1 MENLREKKE
10 RSLVVGL
17 IALIVII
24 VVLALIG
31 LFLLKP
37 EPQIIQGQAEATQVR
52 VSGKLPGRVV
62 EFMVEEGQHVL
73 AGDTL
78 VHIHSSLVEAK
89 LSQAEAMET
98 VAKAQNKKVDS
109 GTRVELLNSAYDMW
123 QQAQAGLTIA
133 KKTYE
138 RMQSLYKKGVVSEQK
153 RDEAEAAYKAMVA
166 TESAAK
172 SQYEMAKAGAQA
184 EDKAAGSQYEMAKE
198 GARKE
203 DKAAAAA
210 MVAAAQGSVAEVES
224 ILSDSYLTAPTD
236 GEISDIFP
244 NVGELVSLGAPI
256 MNVLKLDDMWVS
268 FNVREDL
275 LENLTMG
282 AEVQA
287 IIPALENKEVT
298 LKVFYIRD
306 MGSYAVWRATKVTG
320 QYDAKTFQVKAR
332 PVEPVDNLRPGMS
345 VLLKRDKK

>member
-1 MENLREKKE
+1 MENLREKKA

-184 EDKAAGSQYEMAKE
+184 EDKAA
-198 GARKE
+198 
-203 DKAAAAA
+203 AAA

>member
-184 EDKAAGSQYEMAKE
+184 EDKAA
-198 GARKE
+198 
-203 DKAAAAA
+203 AAA

>member
-73 AGDTL
+73 TGDTL

-184 EDKAAGSQYEMAKE
+184 
-198 GARKE
+198 E

-345 VLLKRDKK
+345 VLLKRDKN

>member
-1 MENLREKKE
+1 MENLKVKKE

-62 EFMVEEGQHVL
+62 EFMVEEGQHVQ

-89 LSQAEAMET
+89 LSQAEAMES

-109 GTRVELLNSAYDMW
+109 GTRIEMLNSAYDMW
-123 QQAQAGLTIA
+123 QQAQAGLAIA
-133 KKTYE
+133 QKTYE
-138 RMQSLYKKGVVSEQK
+138 RMQSLYEKGVVSAQK
-153 RDEAEAAYKAMVA
+153 RDEAEAAYKAMKA

-184 EDKAAGSQYEMAKE
+184 EDKAA
-198 GARKE
+198 
-203 DKAAAAA
+203 AAA
-210 MVAAAQGSVAEVES
+210 MVDAARGSVAEVES
-224 ILSDSYLTAPTD
+224 ILDDSYLTAPTD

-244 NVGELVSLGAPI
+244 HVGELVSLGAPI

-287 IIPALENKEVT
+287 VIPALGNKEVT

-320 QYDAKTFQVKAR
+320 QYDAKTFEIKAR

-345 VLLKRDKK
+345 VLLKRDK

>member
-184 EDKAAGSQYEMAKE
+184 EDKAA
-198 GARKE
+198 
-203 DKAAAAA
+203 AAA

-282 AEVQA
+282 AEV
-287 IIPALENKEVT
+287 ENKEVT

>member
-184 EDKAAGSQYEMAKE
+184 D
-198 GARKE
+198 

>member
-184 EDKAAGSQYEMAKE
+184 EDKAA
-198 GARKE
+198 
-203 DKAAAAA
+203 AAA

-224 ILSDSYLTAPTD
+224 ILPDSYLTAPTD

>member
-1 MENLREKKE
+1 MVNLREKKE

-153 RDEAEAAYKAMVA
+153 RDEAEAAYKAIVA

-184 EDKAAGSQYEMAKE
+184 
-198 GARKE
+198 E

>member
-109 GTRVELLNSAYDMW
+109 GTRVELLNSAYDKW

-184 EDKAAGSQYEMAKE
+184 
-198 GARKE
+198 E

>member
-37 EPQIIQGQAEATQVR
+37 EPQIIQGQVEATQVR

-184 EDKAAGSQYEMAKE
+184 EDKAA
-198 GARKE
+198 
-203 DKAAAAA
+203 AAA

-244 NVGELVSLGAPI
+244 NVGELESLGAPI

>member
-184 EDKAAGSQYEMAKE
+184 EDKAA
-198 GARKE
+198 
-203 DKAAAAA
+203 AAA

-244 NVGELVSLGAPI
+244 NGGELVSLGAPI

>member
-184 EDKAAGSQYEMAKE
+184 EDKAA
-198 GARKE
+198 
-203 DKAAAAA
+203 AAA

-332 PVEPVDNLRPGMS
+332 PADPVDNLRPGMP
-345 VLLKRDKK
+345 VLLKRAKK

>member
-166 TESAAK
+166 TERAAK

-184 EDKAAGSQYEMAKE
+184 
-198 GARKE
+198 E

>member
-78 VHIHSSLVEAK
+78 VHIHSSLVAAK

-184 EDKAAGSQYEMAKE
+184 
-198 GARKE
+198 E

>member
-78 VHIHSSLVEAK
+78 VHIHSSLGEAK

-184 EDKAAGSQYEMAKE
+184 
-198 GARKE
+198 E

-320 QYDAKTFQVKAR
+320 QYDAKTFPVKAR

>member
-184 EDKAAGSQYEMAKE
+184 EDKAA
-198 GARKE
+198 
-203 DKAAAAA
+203 AAA

-244 NVGELVSLGAPI
+244 NVEELVSLGAPI

>member
-184 EDKAAGSQYEMAKE
+184 EDKAA
-198 GARKE
+198 
-203 DKAAAAA
+203 AAA

-332 PVEPVDNLRPGMS
+332 PVEPVDNLRPGMP

>member
-37 EPQIIQGQAEATQVR
+37 EPQNIQGQVEATQVR

-184 EDKAAGSQYEMAKE
+184 
-198 GARKE
+198 E

>member
-31 LFLLKP
+31 IFLLKP

-184 EDKAAGSQYEMAKE
+184 EDKAA
-198 GARKE
+198 
-203 DKAAAAA
+203 AAA

>member
-184 EDKAAGSQYEMAKE
+184 EDKAAAV
-198 GARKE
+198 
-203 DKAAAAA
+203 A

-236 GEISDIFP
+236 GEIFDIFP

>member
-184 EDKAAGSQYEMAKE
+184 EDKAA
-198 GARKE
+198 
-203 DKAAAAA
+203 AAA

-244 NVGELVSLGAPI
+244 NVGELVSLGAPM

>member
-184 EDKAAGSQYEMAKE
+184 EDKAA
-198 GARKE
+198 
-203 DKAAAAA
+203 AAA

-224 ILSDSYLTAPTD
+224 ILSDSYLTVPTD

>member
-184 EDKAAGSQYEMAKE
+184 EDKAA
-198 GARKE
+198 
-203 DKAAAAA
+203 AAA

-287 IIPALENKEVT
+287 IIPALENK
-298 LKVFYIRD
+298 D

>member
-172 SQYEMAKAGAQA
+172 SQYEMAEAGAQA
-184 EDKAAGSQYEMAKE
+184 
-198 GARKE
+198 E

-236 GEISDIFP
+236 GEIFDIFP

>member
-62 EFMVEEGQHVL
+62 EFMVEEGQHVK

-89 LSQAEAMET
+89 LSQAEAMAS
-98 VAKAQNKKVDS
+98 VAQAQNKKVDS
-109 GTRVELLNSAYDMW
+109 GTRIELLNSAYDMW

-133 KKTYE
+133 KKTYD
-138 RMQSLYKKGVVSEQK
+138 RMESLYKKGVVSAQK
-153 RDEAEAAYKAMVA
+153 RDEAEASYKAMMA
-166 TESAAK
+166 TESAAR

-184 EDKAAGSQYEMAKE
+184 EDKAA
-198 GARKE
+198 
-203 DKAAAAA
+203 AAA
-210 MVAAAQGSVAEVES
+210 MVAAAKGGVAEVES
-224 ILSDSYLTAPTD
+224 ILDDSYLTAPTD
-236 GEISDIFP
+236 GEISDLFP

-275 LENLTMG
+275 LEDLTMG
-282 AEVQA
+282 AEVRA
-287 IIPALENKEVT
+287 VIPALDNKEVT

-320 QYDAKTFQVKAR
+320 QYDAKTFEVKAR

-345 VLLKRDKK
+345 VLLKRDK

>member
-184 EDKAAGSQYEMAKE
+184 EDKAA
-198 GARKE
+198 
-203 DKAAAAA
+203 AAA

-275 LENLTMG
+275 LENLTLG

-287 IIPALENKEVT
+287 IVPALENKEVT

>member
-62 EFMVEEGQHVL
+62 EFTVEEGQHVL

-184 EDKAAGSQYEMAKE
+184 
-198 GARKE
+198 E

>member
-184 EDKAAGSQYEMAKE
+184 EG
-198 GARKE
+198 
-203 DKAAAAA
+203 KAAAAA

>member
-184 EDKAAGSQYEMAKE
+184 EDKAA
-198 GARKE
+198 
-203 DKAAAAA
+203 AAA

-320 QYDAKTFQVKAR
+320 QYNAKTFQVKAR

>member
-184 EDKAAGSQYEMAKE
+184 EDKAA
-198 GARKE
+198 
-203 DKAAAAA
+203 AAA

-224 ILSDSYLTAPTD
+224 ILSESYLTAPTD

>member
-184 EDKAAGSQYEMAKE
+184 EDKAA
-198 GARKE
+198 
-203 DKAAAAA
+203 AAA
-210 MVAAAQGSVAEVES
+210 MVAAAPGSVAEVES

>member
-10 RSLVVGL
+10 HSLVVGL

-62 EFMVEEGQHVL
+62 EFMVEEGQYVQ

-89 LSQAEAMET
+89 LSQAEAMES
-98 VAKAQNKKVDS
+98 VAQAQNKKVDK
-109 GTRVELLNSAYDMW
+109 GTRIEMLNSAYDMW

-133 KKTYE
+133 KKTYD
-138 RMQSLYKKGVVSEQK
+138 RMESLYKKGVISAQK
-153 RDEAEAAYKAMVA
+153 RDEAEASYKAMVA
-166 TESAAK
+166 TESAAR

-184 EDKAAGSQYEMAKE
+184 EDKAA
-198 GARKE
+198 
-203 DKAAAAA
+203 AAA
-210 MVAAAQGSVAEVES
+210 MVAAARGSVAEVES
-224 ILSDSYLTAPTD
+224 ILDDSYLTAPTD

-275 LENLTMG
+275 LADLTMG
-282 AEVQA
+282 AEVRA
-287 IIPALENKEVT
+287 VIPALDNKEVT

-320 QYDAKTFQVKAR
+320 QYDAKTFEVKAR
-332 PVEPVDNLRPGMS
+332 PVEPVENLRPGMS
-345 VLLKRDKK
+345 VLLKRDK

>member
-184 EDKAAGSQYEMAKE
+184 EDKAA
-198 GARKE
+198 
-203 DKAAAAA
+203 AAA

-320 QYDAKTFQVKAR
+320 QYDAKTFQVKDR

>member
-1 MENLREKKE
+1 MENLKVKKE

-62 EFMVEEGQHVL
+62 EFMVEEGQHVQ

-89 LSQAEAMET
+89 LSQAEAMES

-109 GTRVELLNSAYDMW
+109 GTRIEMLNSAYDMW

-133 KKTYE
+133 QKTYE
-138 RMQSLYKKGVVSEQK
+138 RMQSLYEKGVVSAQK
-153 RDEAEAAYKAMVA
+153 RDEAEAAYKAMKA

-184 EDKAAGSQYEMAKE
+184 EDKAA
-198 GARKE
+198 
-203 DKAAAAA
+203 AAA
-210 MVAAAQGSVAEVES
+210 MVDAARGGVAEVES
-224 ILSDSYLTAPTD
+224 ILDDSYLTAPTD

-244 NVGELVSLGAPI
+244 HVGELVSLGAPI
-256 MNVLKLDDMWVS
+256 MNVLKLNDMCVS
-268 FNVREDL
+268 FNVPEDL

-287 IIPALENKEVT
+287 VIPALGNKEVT

-320 QYDAKTFQVKAR
+320 QYDAKTFEVKAR

-345 VLLKRDKK
+345 VLLKRDK